1 MTPRKGRAGG
11 IVGAVAR
18 AVFLLGLSSGCERE
32 TPVPAKIAAAA
43 ARSRALEVASASAA
57 VSGFVPLG
65 AVPVLFETSFA
76 PGRPSS
82 VCSPEKTGSCS
93 LDTIEFAEP
102 VGVVP
107 LKRFVPARFVGW
119 AADGATGTVPPI
131 VFLELDGPSRYHAA
145 AARITPRADV
155 ARILKAPALVHS
167 GYDLLA
173 LFDAVEPGEYAVHVL
188 QVSASGHASIC
199 DTRRRISVE

>member
-1 MTPRKGRAGG
+1 MT
-11 IVGAVAR
+11 GARTACALVLSG
-18 AVFLLGLSSGCERE
+18 LLAGCERE
-32 TPVPAKIAAAA
+32 TPVPAKIAVAA
-43 ARSRALEVASASAA
+43 ARSQAFQLASASAA
-57 VSGFVPLG
+57 VAGYVPLG
-65 AVPVLFETSFA
+65 AVPALFETSFA
-76 PGRPSS
+76 PERPSS
-82 VCSPEKTGSCS
+82 ACAPKQTQSCS

-131 VFLELDGPSRYHAA
+131 VIIELDGAHQYYAA
-145 AARITPRADV
+145 ATRLTPRADV
-155 ARILKAPALVHS
+155 ARISRAPALVRS

-173 LFDAVEPGEYAVHVL
+173 LFQAVEPGEYAVHVL
-188 QVSASGHASIC
+188 QVSTAGEALIC